1 MNLLYTTT
9 TTTTTLFGLDV
20 KDSTGNVQW
29 TLVRS
34 DWFLLVA
41 VLDVVPA
48 ASPDPGRLEVL
59 RPVGSAAAAAGELS
73 VPAASR
79 HAVHH
84 PRTRHRVGEGRLLR
98 GWNWGRH

>member
-1 MNLLYTTT
+1 MYSEP
-9 TTTTTLFGLDV
+9 LDPV
-20 KDSTGNVQW
+20 S
-29 TLVRS
+29 VRG

-48 ASPDPGRLEVL
+48 APPDPGRLEVL

-98 GWNWGRH
+98 G